1 MVADAL
7 LSRATKPAP
16 ARAKRP
22 GRSGYP
28 VTLLEESRGS
38 EDILSAPQDSY
49 LYTHFMEIVDWLL
62 QLGLP
67 QILRESGKGM
77 KVLLSAYACEPNR
90 GSEPEVGWQRA
101 LHMLPHADEVWVLTR
116 SNNKVVIEADP
127 LSHSPGLHFIYY
139 DLPGW
144 ALWLKK
150 HTWFSLFYFM
160 LWQWGAYR
168 LAARHHRDK
177 PFDAV
182 YHVTFVTV
190 KFGTFMGRLGVP
202 FILGPIAGGE
212 TAPLRLRRSMPFTG
226 KVRELLRDFGIL
238 LQRYSPLTRSA
249 YSAAKLIY
257 VTTADSMRLVPVKYR
272 FKTSVHL
279 AIATH
284 GHAVQDYERQ
294 PPEFPR
300 FVFAGQLI
308 HLKGVHLAIRAL
320 AEARKVLPTVTLTL
334 VGAGP
339 AEQWLRRVANRL
351 SLAEAVEFAG
361 PLPRHKFLDLLSG
374 YTALVFP
381 SLHDT
386 GGMVVLEALSQ
397 GLPVISLDLGG
408 PGVIVNS
415 SCGIVV
421 STVSAGET
429 EVVSA
434 IASAMITLGKMAASE
449 WKSLSAGAIAR
460 ANELSWDKLTECTVD
475 RVGPG

>member
-1 MVADAL
+1 
-7 LSRATKPAP
+7 
-16 ARAKRP
+16 
-22 GRSGYP
+22 
-28 VTLLEESRGS
+28 
-38 EDILSAPQDSY
+38 
-49 LYTHFMEIVDWLL
+49 
-62 QLGLP
+62 
-67 QILRESGKGM
+67 M

-101 LHMLPHADEVWVLTR
+101 LHMLPFADEVWVITR
-116 SNNKVVIEADP
+116 SNNKVVIDADP
-127 LSHSPGLHFIYY
+127 LSQSPGLHFIYY
-139 DLPGW
+139 DLPQW
-144 ALWLKK
+144 ALRLKK
-150 HTWFSLFYFM
+150 QAWFTFIYFM

-168 LAARHHRDK
+168 LAAKHHRDK
-177 PFDAV
+177 PFNAV

-190 KFGTFMGRLGVP
+190 KFGSFMGRLGVP

-212 TAPLRLRRSMPFTG
+212 RAPLRLRRSMPFTG

-249 YSAAKLIY
+249 YSAARHIY
-257 VTTADSMRLVPVKYR
+257 VTTADSVRLVPVKYR

-279 AIATH
+279 AIATNS
-284 GHAVQDYERQ
+284 HAVQDHERH

-300 FVFAGQLI
+300 FIFAGQLI

-339 AEQWLRRVANRL
+339 AERWLRSVANRL
-351 SLAEAVEFAG
+351 SLTEAVKFAG
-361 PLPRHKFLDLLSG
+361 QLPRHKLLDLLSG

-397 GLPVISLDLGG
+397 GVPVICLDLGG

-415 SCGIVV
+415 PCGIVIP
-421 STVSAGET
+421 TVNVGET

-434 IASAMITLGKMAASE
+434 IASAMITLGKMTASE
-449 WKSLSAGAIAR
+449 WKSLSAGATAR
-460 ANELSWDKLTECTVD
+460 ANELSWDKLTECIVD